1 MTDHATTT
9 LTEDQCWEYLAKQP
23 IGRLATAAVGEP
35 EIFPLNYAV
44 SGRNI
49 YVRTVPGTKLVELV
63 VNAKVAFEIDQW
75 SSDVAYSVV
84 VKGRA
89 EIVDSDAEIAEAEA
103 TGLVTYG
110 DDAERD
116 VWVRIT
122 PSEVTGRRLVR

>member
-1 MTDHATTT
+1 MTDDATTT
-9 LTEDQCWEYLAKQP
+9 LTEDQCWEYLAKQQ

-63 VNAKVAFEIDQW
+63 VNARVAFEVDQW

-84 VKGRA
+84 VKGQA
-89 EIVDSDAEIAEAEA
+89 EIVDSDDEIAEAEA